1 MRKFSS
7 RFLKVTHRNNHGNI
21 RKQKGFGLPELLI
34 IIFVI
39 SIIGVLALPRIMS
52 SRRLSQFAEMQK
64 QIVLSLNDARQ
75 EAITQRTPITFRYDN
90 LNKIIVIYNGNF
102 GALGDA
108 KNRVLGLSGFGLEKS
123 EIVYGRANGTAES
136 PLTDTSNLTNLTES
150 SVEIIFNADGSVLD
164 ESNNPQ
170 NNALFFYHKKYPKD
184 TAFAV
189 SVLGDKGQVKA
200 WTYSKNIKDYVK
212 KTNEM

>member
-1 MRKFSS
+1 MTRKKNYEKF
-7 RFLKVTHRNNHGNI
+7 

-39 SIIGVLALPRIMS
+39 SIIGVLALPRIIS

-64 QIVLSLNDARQ
+64 QIVVSLNEARQ
-75 EAITQRTPITFRYDN
+75 EAVTQGTPLTFRYDN
-90 LNKIIVIYNGNF
+90 LNKIIVIYNGSY

-108 KNRVLGLSGFGLEKS
+108 RNRVIDFSSFGLEKT
-123 EIVYGRANGTAES
+123 EIVYGRAYGTSET
-136 PLTDTSNLTNLTES
+136 PLTDTSNLTNLTENS
-150 SVEIIFNADGSVLD
+150 IEINFNKDGSVLD
-164 ESNNPQ
+164 ESNAPR

-212 KTNEM
+212 KNNEL

>member
-1 MRKFSS
+1 MTRQNNQGKF
-7 RFLKVTHRNNHGNI
+7 

-39 SIIGVLALPRIMS
+39 SIIGVLALPRIIS
-52 SRRLSQFAEMQK
+52 SRRLSQFSELQK
-64 QIVLSLNDARQ
+64 QIVVSLNEARQ
-75 EAITQRTPITFRYDN
+75 EAATLRTPVTYRYDN
-90 LNKIIVIYNGNF
+90 LNKIIVIYNGSF
-102 GALGDA
+102 GALGDTR
-108 KNRVLGLSGFGLEKS
+108 NRVIDFSSFGLEKA
-123 EIVYGRANGTAES
+123 EIIYGRAVGTSES
-136 PLTDTSNLTNLTES
+136 PLTDTSNLTNLTEN
-150 SVEIIFNADGSVLD
+150 SVEIIFNSDGAVLD

-189 SVLGDKGQVKA
+189 SVLGDTGQIKD

-212 KTNEM
+212 KNQ